1 MKEPAMDAP
10 FPTEFSPSDRIMWKI
25 ESDPVLRSPVLAIGL
40 LDREPAADAVRST
53 FERAVQR
60 VPRLRQRVVRSGIGG
75 RSLSWELDPGF
86 NLDYHLR
93 RIRAPHPAD
102 VPAVLGLA
110 EPSAASA
117 LDPARPQW
125 ELTIVEGVE
134 SGRAAFI
141 LKFHHTITDGVG
153 GVDLAASVF
162 DHTRS
167 GKGGQGWVQA
177 PGTVTAASE
186 PASVPRRLSSAA
198 AQIAHGAARPADA
211 VSSAMRFA
219 RSVARMLE
227 PAPAPLSPV
236 LRGRGLDR
244 HLGVFEVPM
253 AGLRERAH
261 ETGQT
266 INALFL
272 AAVGGALHDFHQRL
286 GHDVPALRVTMPISL
301 RKPGDPPGGNRFTP
315 ARFVLPIDD
324 PDPAVRAQIAGAITR
339 RWRDEPAVG
348 VTDFLAIALDQ
359 LPDSVVT
366 PLFGSML
373 RNVDVDAVDVPGLT
387 HDAFVGGARLE
398 RLWAFAPPTGAALS
412 VTLLSHL
419 DTACVGLV
427 CDGTAVGDPA
437 LLHTC
442 LELALDEV
450 LGVSA
455 AATTEEVGA

>member
-1 MKEPAMDAP
+1 MDAP

-25 ESDPVLRSPVLAIGL
+25 ERDPVLRSPVLAIGL
-40 LDREPAADAVRST
+40 LDREPAADAVRRT
-53 FERAVQR
+53 FERAVER
-60 VPRLRQRVVRSGIGG
+60 VPRLRQRVTRSGIGG
-75 RSLSWELDPGF
+75 RGLSWEPDPAF

-93 RIRAPHPAD
+93 RVRAPHPSD
-102 VPAVLGLA
+102 VRTVLDLAAPFAV
-110 EPSAASA
+110 SV

-125 ELTIVEGVE
+125 ELTIVEGLE
-134 SGRAAFI
+134 GRRAAFI

-153 GVDLAASVF
+153 GVDLAGSVF
-162 DHTRS
+162 DRSRS
-167 GKGGQGWVQA
+167 GKGRGWVEA
-177 PGTVTAASE
+177 PDEPTAAPQS
-186 PASVPRRLSSAA
+186 ASVATRFTTVAGQLAR
-198 AQIAHGAARPADA
+198 GMARPADA
-211 VSSAMRFA
+211 ASSALRFT

-227 PAPAPLSPV
+227 PAPEPLSPV

-244 HLGVFEVPM
+244 HLDVLELPM
-253 AGLRERAH
+253 AELRERSH

-266 INALFL
+266 INSLFL
-272 AAVGGALHDFHQRL
+272 AGVGGALHDYHQRL
-286 GHDVPALRVTMPISL
+286 GFDVPALRVTMPISL

-348 VTDFLAIALDQ
+348 LTDVLAVALDQ
-359 LPDSVVT
+359 LPDTVVT
-366 PLFGSML
+366 PLFSSML

-387 HDAFVGGARLE
+387 HDAFVGGARIE

-427 CDGTAVGDPA
+427 CDSAAVGDPT

-450 LGVSA
+450 RGPA
-455 AATTEEVGA
+455 THAATTTEELGA

>member
-1 MKEPAMDAP
+1 MAAP
-10 FPTEFSPSDRIMWKI
+10 FPTEFSASDRIMWKI
-25 ESDPVLRSPVLAIGL
+25 ERDPVLRSPVLAIGL
-40 LDREPAADAVRST
+40 LDRDPAPDAVRRT
-53 FERAVQR
+53 FERAVER

-75 RSLSWELDPGF
+75 RTLRWEEDPDF

-93 RIRAPHPAD
+93 RVRAPHPSN
-102 VPAVLGLA
+102 VQAVLELA
-110 EPSAASA
+110 APFATSA

-125 ELTIVEGVE
+125 ELTIVEGLE
-134 SGRAAFI
+134 GERSAFV

-153 GVDLAASVF
+153 GVDLAGSVF
-162 DHTRS
+162 DSARS
-167 GKGGQGWVQA
+167 GKHRKRA
-177 PGTVTAASE
+177 DALE
-186 PASVPRRLSSAA
+186 PVAA
-198 AQIAHGAARPADA
+198 APAAPSLGERLYRTAGQIGHGAALVTRPADA
-211 VSSAMRFA
+211 ASNALRFA

-227 PAPAPLSPV
+227 PAPEPLSPV

-244 HLGVFEVPM
+244 HLDVLEVPM
-253 AGLRERAH
+253 GRLRERAH
-261 ETGQT
+261 ETGET

-286 GHDVPALRVTMPISL
+286 GHDIPALRVTMPISL
-301 RKPGDPPGGNRFTP
+301 RKPGDPPGGNHFTP

-324 PDPAVRAQIAGAITR
+324 PDPGVRAQIAGALTR

-348 VTDFLAIALDQ
+348 LTDVLASALDQ
-359 LPDSVVT
+359 LPDTVVT
-366 PLFGSML
+366 PLFSSML

-387 HDAFVGGARLE
+387 QDAFVGGARIE

-427 CDGTAVGDPA
+427 CDSAAVGDPT

-450 LGVSA
+450 RGA
-455 AATTEEVGA
+455 ATHAATTTEELGA